1 VAKGGGHNFENNM
14 KTDTPRTDNE
24 VDHACNVALQWE
36 CRDIG
41 TMTDQPMVVGAEF
54 ARELERELA
63 KATAQR
69 SMLAVD
75 MSVILTIATEPLHPR
90 CLEAIQGIC
99 KQTLKTINQEN
110 Q

>member
-1 VAKGGGHNFENNM
+1 M

-24 VDHACNVALQWE
+24 AEHACNVALQYE

-41 TMTDQPMVVGAEF
+41 SMTDPPMVVGAEF
-54 ARELERELA
+54 ARQLERELA

-69 SMLAVD
+69 SMLTIE

-90 CLEAIQGIC
+90 CLESIREIC
-99 KQTLKTINQEN
+99 TRALEAVKGGTQ
-110 Q
+110 